1 MIKKGQ
7 EVQPDIRRFDS
18 PRSETKLI
26 AAALVLIA
34 VYLLPMFVLGQNAHM
49 RIQDN
54 LDSNVAW
61 YKVLASSGQL
71 FGSVHATIPQIINGE
86 LSRNAFGSQF
96 SLIVLLY
103 AALPPMLAYAL
114 SQLISRLFAFIGM
127 YLLLRDHFVR
137 SDQDGLIRVFA
148 ALAFALTPFWPS
160 GMLSTLGMPLA
171 LWAFLNIRRRQDSW
185 KEWATLIL
193 LPFYSSFELG
203 FFFFLSALFLFWV
216 ISCTHRKEFD
226 ARFLAAIV
234 LMTAVYLLVE
244 YRLVASLFL
253 DTTPTNR
260 NAFNESNMTMVQVMV
275 TAIINAAIGHN
286 QVWTM
291 QQYIILPVTL
301 VALWLIVQSMRH
313 HTQLRREQLWFLW
326 LLELNLLISLWYGF
340 WFYKGW
346 MPLKERFSLL
356 KAFNFSRYHYLHP
369 MLIYMMFALGLVI
382 CRHKGKGWKRL
393 AEAALILQIVVLFLY
408 NPEIEYH
415 QQPSFRQFYAENQF
429 HEIAG
434 YIGKPKSAYRVA
446 SIGLHPAI
454 AQYNGFYTLDTYN
467 NFYPLS
473 YKYEFRKIIAPEL
486 KKNASI
492 RSYFDRWGGRCYL
505 FTADLGGNY
514 DFRKNSEV
522 KLYHL
527 QLNIHQFEKMGGRY
541 ILSSVPVVSPERD
554 HLRFL
559 KAFNDRESAWTIYL
573 YQAD

>member
-1 MIKKGQ
+1 MKPAIIK
-7 EVQPDIRRFDS
+7 S
-18 PRSETKLI
+18 NASRSETKLI
-26 AAALVLIA
+26 ALALVLIGI
-34 VYLLPMFVLGQNAHM
+34 YLLPMFVFGQNAHM

-61 YKVLASSGQL
+61 YKVLAGSGEL

-103 AALPPMLAYAL
+103 AVLPPMLAYAL

-127 YLLLRDHFVR
+127 YLLLRDHFVTLA
-137 SDQDGLIRVFA
+137 QDSLIRVFA
-148 ALAFALTPFWPS
+148 ALTFALTPFWPS

-171 LWAFLNIRRRQDSW
+171 LWAFLNIRKRRDTW
-185 KEWATLIL
+185 REWAALIL

-203 FFFFLSALFLFWV
+203 FFFFLSAMFLFWV
-216 ISCTHRKEFD
+216 ISCTFRKKID
-226 ARFLAAIV
+226 VRFLAAMVI
-234 LMTAVYLLVE
+234 MTAVYLLVE

-253 DTTPTNR
+253 NTTPTNR

-275 TAIINAAIGHN
+275 NAFINAVIGHN

-301 VALWLIVQSMRH
+301 VALWLIFQLVRH
-313 HTQLRREQLWFLW
+313 HIQLRKEQFWFLS
-326 LLELNLLISLWYGF
+326 LLGLNLLISLWYAF

-346 MPLKERFSLL
+346 TPIKERIRLL
-356 KAFNFSRYHYLHP
+356 TTFNFSRYHYLHP
-369 MLIYMMFALGLVI
+369 MLIYMMFALALVI
-382 CRHKGKGWKRL
+382 CRQKGRGWRRL
-393 AEAALILQIVVLFLY
+393 AQMALVLQILVLFLY

-415 QQPSFRQFYAENQF
+415 QQPSFKQFYAENQF
-429 HEIAG
+429 REIAR
-434 YIGKPKSAYRVA
+434 YIGKPKSTYRVA

-473 YKYEFRKIIAPEL
+473 YKKEFRKIIAPEL

-492 RSYFDRWGGRCYL
+492 KNYFDNWGGRCYL
-505 FTADLGGNY
+505 FTAELGGKY
-514 DFRKNSEV
+514 DFRKNSGV

-527 QLNIHQFEKMGGRY
+527 QLNMHQFEKMGGRY
-541 ILSSVPVVSPERD
+541 VLSSVPVVSPVRD
-554 HLRFL
+554 HLHLL